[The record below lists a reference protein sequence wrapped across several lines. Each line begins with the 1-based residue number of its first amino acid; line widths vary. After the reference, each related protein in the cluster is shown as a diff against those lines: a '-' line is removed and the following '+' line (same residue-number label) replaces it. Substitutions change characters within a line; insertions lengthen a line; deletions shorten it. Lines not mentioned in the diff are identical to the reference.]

1 MLVLNETETARRLPY
16 PKLTDSIRAVL
27 LEKKAGRT
35 VAPERSRLE
44 LPGGVLLLMP
54 ATDGRVAVTKLV
66 SVHGDNAAHG
76 LPSIQGEV
84 IVMRADT
91 GERLM
96 MLDGATVTARRTA
109 AVSLLAAQR
118 LAPNPSASGRHGP
131 LLIVGAGTQGKSHLE
146 AFTEGLGVR
155 EVFIHSRNP
164 ASAARL
170 VRHAR
175 HLGFEAHLVEDMR
188 AALAAC
194 PLIVTATNATAP
206 VIPNTVRDDVFI
218 AAVGAFRLD
227 MIELP
232 NDLVRRSRLF
242 VDTLEGARHEAG
254 DYAQAGVDWETV
266 TPLEEALEMPGIP
279 SGPIVFKSIGHA
291 LWDLAA
297 ARCALES

>member
-1 MLVLNETETARRLPY
+1 MLVLNASETAARLPY
-16 PKLTDSIRAVL
+16 PKLVSSIRAVL

-35 VAPERSRLE
+35 IAPERSRLE

-54 ATDGRVAVTKLV
+54 ATDGEMAVTKLV
-66 SVHGDNAAHG
+66 SVHGDNAAHD

-96 MLDGATVTARRTA
+96 LLDGVTVTARRTA
-109 AVSLLAAQR
+109 AVSLLAAQL
-118 LAPNPSASGRHGP
+118 LAPNTSGP

-146 AFTEGLGVR
+146 AFTEGLGVH
-155 EVFIHSRNP
+155 EVFVHSRSP

-170 VRHAR
+170 IRHAR
-175 HLGFEAHLVEDMR
+175 HLGLEAHHAEDMQV
-188 AALAAC
+188 ALERCA
-194 PLIVTATNATAP
+194 LIVTATNATAP

-218 AAVGAFRLD
+218 AAVGAFRPD

-242 VDTLEGARHEAG
+242 ADTLEGARHEAG
-254 DYAQAGVDWETV
+254 DYVQAGVDWDTV
-266 TPLEEALEMPGIP
+266 TPLEDALEMPRAS
-279 SGPIVFKSIGHA
+279 SGPVIFKSIGYA

-297 ARCALES
+297 ARCALNSRP

>member
-1 MLVLNETETARRLPY
+1 MLVLNAEETRKCLPY
-16 PKLTDSIRAVL
+16 PKLVDAIQSVL
-27 LEKKAGRT
+27 LEKKAGRAN
-35 VAPERSRLE
+35 APERSRLE

-54 ATDGRVAVTKLV
+54 ATDAQIAVTKLV
-66 SVHGDNAAHG
+66 SVHGNNAAHG
-76 LPSIQGEV
+76 LPAIQGEV

-96 MLDGATVTARRTA
+96 ILDGVTVTARRTA

-118 LAPNPSASGRHGP
+118 LAPNPTGS
-131 LLIVGAGTQGKSHLE
+131 LLIVGAGTQGQSHLE

-155 EVFIHSRNP
+155 EIFVHSRNP

-175 HLGFEAHLVEDMR
+175 AIGLTAHLAEDLEL
-188 AALAAC
+188 ALERC
-194 PLIVTATNATAP
+194 PLVVTATSATLP
-206 VIPNTVRDDVFI
+206 VIPDAVRDDAFI
-218 AAVGAFRLD
+218 AAVGAYRAD

-232 NDLVRRSRLF
+232 NELVDRAQLF

-254 DYAQAGVDWETV
+254 DYIQANVNWDAV
-266 TPLEEALEMPGIP
+266 TPLEATLETPRP
-279 SGPIVFKSIGHA
+279 THGPITFKSIGYA

-297 ARCALES
+297 ARCALVQP